1 MSARHQPT
9 NPTTNTEG
17 PTVTMHNDTSGF
29 WHLKGVDIPFERWEQ
44 ARDYRDARPELAGL
58 IIQPKVYNWSNAR

>member
-1 MSARHQPT
+1 
-9 NPTTNTEG
+9 
-17 PTVTMHNDTSGF
+17 MHNDTSGF

-58 IIQPKVYNWSNAR
+58 IIQPKIYNWSNAR